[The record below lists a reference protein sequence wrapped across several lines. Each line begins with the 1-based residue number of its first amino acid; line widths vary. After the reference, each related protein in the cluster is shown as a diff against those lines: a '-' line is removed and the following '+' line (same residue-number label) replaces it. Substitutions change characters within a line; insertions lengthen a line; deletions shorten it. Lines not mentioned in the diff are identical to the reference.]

1 MTHTATLYIAD
12 KVKNEFMRLFDMRP
26 DYKWYI
32 DRREA
37 SFETASLKIHLSP
50 SDYFH
55 NIISK
60 SKENKEFWIPAILY
74 LNRIYANE
82 GVKELSDGKKILFV

>member
-60 SKENKEFWIPAILY
+60 SKENLTVRKFFLY
-74 LNRIYANE
+74 RSCYE
-82 GVKELSDGKKILFV
+82 GEISFTN